1 MLHNMLVLLVKVYSF
16 TSTEIVTFKFSYLIL
31 LFGITYI
38 YTAAV
43 NPYIQK
49 HQLAPEYSIA
59 AYAIITINLIL
70 FLSTG
75 FSDPG
80 EITRDNQSVYYS
92 VYEFDGIM
100 FTKGNVCRTCGFEK
114 PARSKHC
121 GKQID
126 VSSSSSSLSSSSSSS
141 FLLFFSSFSSCSS
154 PSTF

>member
-1 MLHNMLVLLVKVYSF
+1 MLHNMMFFLVKVYSF
-16 TSTEIVTFKFSYLIL
+16 TFYRNCYLQIFYLIL

-43 NPYIQK
+43 HPYIEK

-100 FTKGNVCRTCGFEK
+100 YTKGNVCRTCGFEK

-121 GKQID
+121 CK
-126 VSSSSSSLSSSSSSS
+126 
-141 FLLFFSSFSSCSS
+141 
-154 PSTF
+154 